1 MRDFDEL
8 PQDIK
13 DELNKFDTAT
23 NRLVR
28 PNNNKN
34 ILRGSVS
41 ENVEYQEEPQ
51 IDLVQIDS
59 PSIYGGGVTPPPMD
73 MGDVNQ
79 ILNQQD
85 NLDYG
90 FQNLAPSGMGMQ
102 QQQGVPSNLQ
112 PQIQQEQPRMQGY
125 SSGILSGYNYG
136 QGDTVAEAL
145 DKVRTNFNNPIAY
158 DFRGINTG
166 NYLGD
171 LAVNTP
177 MAALTV
183 GRRGLSQAATGLAAA
198 VPITWDVSRGF
209 ANKKLFEGDSILDNM
224 TPQEKLQYAKN
235 AGLEREYEQYLQYKD
250 ASKAISQPL
259 LQGFYNQIDEK
270 NWLKKPWAA
279 VKPVWNALYDKR
291 SNLNSENMGRTLEAI
306 QSGDARRMAEAL
318 STGVNRFGTT
328 GLSDAID
335 VASFGMA
342 GVNRVKKIANV
353 VRGVDKAAP
362 NSTLIKAI
370 ESGDAAK
377 ASDYLNVVTRAKA
390 AKMMDGFHKKMSK
403 IIKTVRDK
411 NVDLP
416 KVLKSIE
423 EGDIPLT
430 PAEKSVKK
438 DIQLAM
444 KEYHNRLKELGLA
457 KDTRLMAIA
466 QYLVRKHGILFDEA
480 MKIIKPIFEN
490 PEMYKP
496 TRVQKY
502 NNLFRYAVDTLSD
515 ITGKSKREIGNELAN
530 NISVG
535 KDLPENIAGDMSP
548 STGKIRIGKAKNKT
562 TLSHEINHWLN
573 REIRKEAKLGNEKAK
588 QYINDNIKPIHDK
601 LGIKGDGTEFDRRV
615 DEYSSYNLG
624 RYLDPNEPID
634 PMKFARSGVVLDL
647 EDDASKWARKNWEER
662 LTTLDKDNMKLS
674 DAGLAEIDRLA
685 ETDDIY
691 KSIKKANELYDN
703 GDISLLT
710 HADADA
716 DIIGQTGDIARKY
729 SSIKGGI
736 ERVHGGSSYEKIA
749 NIYENPDNLVD
760 NLSKTIGG
768 KLVVDEMADAFTK
781 VNPDKI
787 KSNDLVYVSKDAMS
801 NATDAKDLLKETTQT
816 KINPDDI
823 AVSKKVLNQYV
834 KDSEFLSSGG
844 SPYKQGSFLDKAYK
858 FERAM
863 LLASGN
869 YLSGNISSTALNTI
883 LNSNLRAINDIAD
896 STKTAGSLGRLTGV
910 RRNAKVADSLFNNK
924 ILDTV
929 DRYVNR
935 PLRSLFNKID
945 VMQQNAAVEMA
956 INNYLG
962 KKGIPVGMREAYLK
976 SAPADELYDII
987 SSAQDAAGMNTRFSL
1002 IPEWARPF
1010 VALGDPFYRWRDTAV
1025 RSTAG
1030 VWKRNPLTTNLVIN
1044 HFLTKLPYDLEM
1056 QHRLRVN
1063 ADMDKSYAH
1072 ITYNPKTGMYRD
1084 ESNINSPQATA
1095 VVFGSKLM
1103 DALITGDISKID
1115 NKLSAQQELTP
1126 VGMGLANTLRGTDN
1140 YGNVLYRTDYKGQPV
1155 IIDRK
1160 SNRRYVMDN
1169 VGNLQPINGLLPDE
1183 ILPQVAKQTVA
1194 PLKFF
1199 NQNIMPATQVTADV
1213 LGYPMFMFNPS
1224 STGMTSSFN
1233 PNNPNINPNRG
1244 INPSESL
1251 NRLMGTYTTKEY
1263 DPSSPYYDEQMTPN
1277 QIRQLMR
1284 TRGRGA
1290 VRQEVL
1296 RQMYGGE

>member
-13 DELNKFDTAT
+13 DELDRYESVT
-23 NRLVR
+23 NGLVK
-28 PNNNKN
+28 PNNKN
-34 ILRGSVS
+34 ILRGSIS

-59 PSIYGGGVTPPPMD
+59 PNIYGGGVTPPPMD
-73 MGDVNQ
+73 MGEVNQ

-90 FQNLAPSGMGMQ
+90 FQNLAPSGMGMPQQ
-102 QQQGVPSNLQ
+102 QQQGVPSNIQ
-112 PQIQQEQPRMQGY
+112 PQTQQEQPRMQGY
-125 SSGILSGYNYG
+125 SSGFLSGYNYG
-136 QGDTVAEAL
+136 QGDTISEAL

-171 LAVNTP
+171 LAINTP
-177 MAALTV
+177 MAALTA
-183 GRRGLSQAATGLAAA
+183 GRRGLSQAATGLLAAA
-198 VPITWDVSRGF
+198 PIAWDTLRGF
-209 ANKKLFEGDSILDNM
+209 ANRKLFEGDNILDNM
-224 TPQEKLQYAKN
+224 TPQEKLQYAKD
-235 AGLEREYEQYLQYKD
+235 AGVEREYEQYLQYKD
-250 ASKAISQPL
+250 ASAAMSQPL
-259 LQGFYNQIDEK
+259 LQGFYNQLDEK

-279 VKPVWNALYDKR
+279 VKPVWNALYDER
-291 SNLNSENMGRTLEAI
+291 SNLNSENMGRTLKAV

-335 VASFGMA
+335 VASFGMGA
-342 GVNRVKKIANV
+342 ANRIKQIAKV
-353 VRGVDKAAP
+353 VRGVDKANP

-370 ESGDAAK
+370 ESGDAVK
-377 ASDYLNVVTRAKA
+377 ASDYLNVVPRAKA
-390 AKMMDGFHKKMSK
+390 AQIMDGFHKKISK
-403 IIKTVRDK
+403 TMKTVQDK

-423 EGDIPLT
+423 EGNVPLT
-430 PAEKSVKK
+430 PVERSVKK
-438 DIQLAM
+438 EIQSAM
-444 KEYHNRLKELGLA
+444 KEYHDRLKELGLA
-457 KDTRLMAIA
+457 KDTRQMAIA

-496 TRVQKY
+496 TTKQKY
-502 NNLFRYAVDTLSD
+502 SNLAQWGIDTLSD
-515 ITGKSKREIGNELAN
+515 ITGKTKADVKKQLIKST
-530 NISVG
+530 SVSEDMPKNARG
-535 KDLPENIAGDMSP
+535 LTNYEKGTIKVRDIKDTD
-548 STGKIRIGKAKNKT
+548 
-562 TLSHEINHWLN
+562 TLNHEIWHWVRN
-573 REIRKEAKLGNEKAK
+573 TIQKEAKANNAKAK
-588 QYINDNIKPIHDK
+588 AWLEDN
-601 LGIKGDGTEFDRRV
+601 LGEMYKNIGKDVTEFDKAI
-615 DEYSSYNLG
+615 DENLAYGVEKLYNPDKIINSKTG
-624 RYLDPNEPID
+624 V
-634 PMKFARSGVVLDL
+634 RSGTSVNENSQLFKDGQ
-647 EDDASKWARKNWEER
+647 DFWNKQ
-662 LTTLDKDNMKLS
+662 LTTVDKDNMKLS

-691 KSIKKANELYDN
+691 KSIRDANKLYDD
-703 GDISLLT
+703 GEISLLT

-716 DIIGQTGDIARKY
+716 DIIGQTGDIARRY
-729 SSIKGGI
+729 TSVKGGI

-760 NLSKTIGG
+760 NLSKTVGG

-787 KSNDLVYVSKDAMS
+787 KSDDLVYVSKDAMS

-816 KINPDDI
+816 KINSDDI
-823 AVSKKVLNQYV
+823 PISKKVLNQYV

-844 SPYKQGSFLDKAYK
+844 SPYKQGSFLDKAYR

-869 YLSGNISSTALNTI
+869 YLSGNISSTAFNTI
-883 LNSNLRAINDIAD
+883 LNSNLRTINDIAD
-896 STKTAGSLGRLTGV
+896 STKTAGSLGRMTGV
-910 RRNAKVADSLFNNK
+910 RRNAKVADSLFDNK

-929 DRYVNR
+929 DRYTNR

-962 KKGIPVGMREAYLK
+962 KKGIPVSMREAYLK
-976 SAPADELYDII
+976 SAPADELYEII

-1010 VALGDPFYRWRDTAV
+1010 AAAFNPFYRWTDTAI

-1030 VWKRNPLTTNLVIN
+1030 VWKRNPLTTNLVVN

-1056 QHRLRVN
+1056 QHRLRIN
-1063 ADMDKSYAH
+1063 ADMDKPYAH
-1072 ITYNPKTGMYRD
+1072 IVYNPKTGMYRD
-1084 ESNINSPQATA
+1084 ESNVNSPQATA
-1095 VVFGSKLM
+1095 VVFSSKLM
-1103 DALITGDISKID
+1103 DALVTGDTSKID
-1115 NKLSAQQELTP
+1115 NKLSAQQELAP
-1126 VGMGLANTLRGTDN
+1126 VGMGLVNTLRGTDN

-1155 IIDRK
+1155 IIDKK

-1169 VGNLQPINGLLPDE
+1169 AGNLKLINGLLPDE
-1183 ILPQVAKQTVA
+1183 ILPQVAKQTIA

-1199 NQNIMPATQVTADV
+1199 NQNIMPATQVTADL

-1233 PNNPNINPNRG
+1233 PNNPNINPSRG

>member
-13 DELNKFDTAT
+13 DELNRYEASVNNPTK
-23 NRLVR
+23 
-28 PNNNKN
+28 PNNKN
-34 ILRGSVS
+34 ILRGSIS

-59 PSIYGGGVTPPPMD
+59 PNIYGGGITPPPMD
-73 MGDVNQ
+73 MSSVGQ
-79 ILNQQD
+79 ILNQQ
-85 NLDYG
+85 NNTDYG
-90 FQNLAPSGMGMQ
+90 FQNLAPFMANGQQ
-102 QQQGVPSNLQ
+102 QQQGMTPSIQ
-112 PQIQQEQPRMQGY
+112 PQVQQEQPRMQGY
-125 SSGILSGYNYG
+125 PSGFMTNYNYG

-145 DKVRTNFNNPIAY
+145 NKVKTNFNNPLAY

-166 NYLGD
+166 NYLSD

-177 MAALTV
+177 MAALTT
-183 GRRGLSQAATGLAAA
+183 GYRGLTRAATGIAAA
-198 VPITWDVSRGF
+198 TPIAWDVSRGF
-209 ANKKLFEGDSILDNM
+209 ANRKLFEGDNILDNM

-250 ASKAISQPL
+250 ATSAMSQPII
-259 LQGFYNQIDEK
+259 QGFYNQLDEK
-270 NWLKKPWAA
+270 NWLKKPWAGI
-279 VKPVWNALYDKR
+279 KPVWNALYDET
-291 SNLNSENMGRTLEAI
+291 SNLNSENMSKTLKAAL
-306 QSGDARRMAEAL
+306 SGDTRKMAEAL

-328 GLSDAID
+328 GLTDAID
-335 VASFGMA
+335 VASFGLA
-342 GVNRVKKIANV
+342 GVDRVNKIAKV
-353 VRGVDKAAP
+353 IRGIDKAKP

-370 ESGDAAK
+370 ENGDAAK
-377 ASDYLNVVTRAKA
+377 ASDYLNVVPRAKA
-390 AKMMDGFHKKMSK
+390 AQMMDGFYQKVTKV
-403 IIKTVRDK
+403 IKTVRDK

-423 EGDIPLT
+423 EGDVPLNST
-430 PAEKSVKK
+430 EKSVKK
-438 DIQLAM
+438 EIQSAM
-444 KEYHNRLKELGLA
+444 KEYHDRLKELGLA
-457 KDTRLMAIA
+457 KDTRQMAIA

-496 TRVQKY
+496 TKVQKY
-502 NNLFRYAVDTLSD
+502 NNLFEYAVDTLSD
-515 ITGKSKREIGNELAN
+515 ITGESKGAIRNKLRK
-530 NISVG
+530 NISVS
-535 KDLPENIAGDMSP
+535 KDLAEDIGGDTSL
-548 STGKIRIGKAKNKT
+548 STGKIRIRDVKDTT

-573 REIRKEAKLGNEKAK
+573 REIRKEAKLDNVKAK
-588 QYINDNIKPIHDK
+588 QYIEDNIKPIHEK
-601 LGIKGDGTEFDRRV
+601 LGIEGDGTKFNRRV

-624 RYLDPNEPID
+624 RYLDPDAPVD
-634 PMKFARSGVVLDL
+634 PMRFARSGVVMDL
-647 EDDASKWARKNWEER
+647 EDDASKWVRKNWEER
-662 LTTLDKDNMKLS
+662 LTTVDKDNMKLS
-674 DAGLAEIDRLA
+674 EAGMAEIDRLA
-685 ETDDIY
+685 ESDDIY
-691 KSIKKANELYDN
+691 KSIKDANKLYDN
-703 GDISLLT
+703 GEISLLT

-716 DIIGQTGDIARKY
+716 EIVGQTGDIVRKY

-768 KLVVDEMADAFTK
+768 RLVVDEMADAFTQ
-781 VNPDKI
+781 VNPSKI
-787 KSNDLVYVSKDAMS
+787 KSNDLAYVSKDAMS
-801 NATDAKDLLKETTQT
+801 NAKDAKDLSNAMTQT
-816 KINPDDI
+816 KINQDDI
-823 AVSKKVLNQYV
+823 PINKKILNQYV

-844 SPYKQGSFLDKAYK
+844 SPYKKGSFLDKAYK
-858 FERAM
+858 FERSM

-869 YLSGNISSTALNTI
+869 YLSGNMSSTAFNTI
-883 LNSNLRAINDIAD
+883 LNSNLRTLNDIAD
-896 STKTAGSLGRLTGV
+896 SAETAGNLGRVTGV

-929 DRYVNR
+929 DKYTNR

-962 KKGIPVGMREAYLK
+962 KKGVPVGMRESYLK
-976 SAPADELYDII
+976 NAPADELYDII

-1002 IPEWARPF
+1002 MPEWARPF
-1010 VALGDPFYRWRDTAV
+1010 AAAFNPFYRWTDTAV

-1030 VWKRNPLTTNLVIN
+1030 VWKRNPLTTNLVVN

-1056 QHRLRVN
+1056 QHRLRIN
-1063 ADMDKSYAH
+1063 ADMDKPYAH

-1084 ESNINSPQATA
+1084 ESNVNTPQATA
-1095 VVFGSKLM
+1095 VVFSSKLM
-1103 DALITGDISKID
+1103 DALVTGDVSKID
-1115 NKLSAQQELTP
+1115 TKLSAQQGLAP
-1126 VGMGLANTLRGTDN
+1126 VGMGLMNTLRGTDN

-1155 IIDRK
+1155 MIDRK

-1169 VGNLQPINGLLPDE
+1169 AGNLQPINGLLPDE
-1183 ILPQVAKQTVA
+1183 ILPQVAKQTIA

-1199 NQNIMPATQVTADV
+1199 NQNIMPASQVTADV

-1224 STGMTSSFN
+1224 ATGMTSSFN
-1233 PNNPNINPNRG
+1233 PNNPNINPSRG

-1284 TRGRGA
+1284 ARGRGA

>member
-8 PQDIK
+8 PQDVK
-13 DELNKFDTAT
+13 YELDKYEKAT
-23 NRLVR
+23 NGLVK
-28 PNNNKN
+28 PNNNN

-41 ENVEYQEEPQ
+41 KDVEYQEEPQ

-59 PSIYGGGVTPPPMD
+59 PNIYGGGVTPPPMD

-85 NLDYG
+85 NIDYG
-90 FQNLAPSGMGMQ
+90 FQNLTPSGIGMP
-102 QQQGVPSNLQ
+102 QQQGVLSNIQ

-125 SSGILSGYNYG
+125 PSGFMTNYNYG

-171 LAVNTP
+171 LAINTP

-198 VPITWDVSRGF
+198 MPIAWDVSRGF
-209 ANKKLFEGDSILDNM
+209 ANRKLFEGDNILDNM

-250 ASKAISQPL
+250 ASKAISQPV
-259 LQGFYNQIDEK
+259 LQGFYNQVDEK

-279 VKPVWNALYDKR
+279 VKPVWNALYDER
-291 SNLNSENMGRTLEAI
+291 SNLNSENMGRTLKAI

-342 GVNRVKKIANV
+342 GVNRIKKIAKV
-353 VRGVDKAAP
+353 VQGVDKVKP

-377 ASDYLNVVTRAKA
+377 ASDYLNVVPRAKA
-390 AKMMDGFHKKMSK
+390 AQMMDGFHKKMSK
-403 IIKTVRDK
+403 TMKTVQDK

-423 EGDIPLT
+423 EGDVQLT

-438 DIQLAM
+438 EIQSAM
-444 KEYHNRLKELGLA
+444 KEYHDRLKELGLA
-457 KDTRLMAIA
+457 KDTRQMAIA

-490 PEMYKP
+490 PDMYKP

-502 NNLFRYAVDTLSD
+502 NNLFEYAVDTLSD
-515 ITGKSKREIGNELAN
+515 ITGKSKGEIRNKLRKD
-530 NISVG
+530 ISVS
-535 KDLPENIAGDMSP
+535 KDLAENVDGDMSP
-548 STGKIRIGKAKNKT
+548 SSGKIRIKDVKNT
-562 TLSHEINHWLN
+562 SALSHEINHWIN
-573 REIRKEAKLGNEKAK
+573 REIRKEAELGNVKAK
-588 QYINDNIKPIHDK
+588 QYIEDNIKPIHEK
-601 LGIKGDGTEFDRRV
+601 LGIEGDGTKFDRRV
-615 DEYSSYNLG
+615 DEYSSYNLE
-624 RYLDPNEPID
+624 RYLNPDAPID
-634 PMKFARSGVVLDL
+634 PMKFARSRVVLDY

-662 LTTLDKDNMKLS
+662 LTSIDKDNMKLS

-691 KSIKKANELYDN
+691 KSIKDANKLYDD
-703 GDISLLT
+703 GEISLLT

-716 DIIGQTGDIARKY
+716 DIIGQTGDIARRY

-736 ERVHGGSSYEKIA
+736 ERVHGGSSYDSLAK
-749 NIYENPDNLVD
+749 IYENPDNLVD

-768 KLVVDEMADAFTK
+768 KLVVDEMADAFAK

-787 KSNDLVYVSKDAMS
+787 KSNDLAYVSKDAMS
-801 NATDAKDLLKETTQT
+801 NATDTKDLLKETTQT

-823 AVSKKVLNQYV
+823 PVSKKILNQYV

-844 SPYKQGSFLDKAYK
+844 SPYKQGSFLDKAYR

-869 YLSGNISSTALNTI
+869 YLSGNISSTAFNTI
-883 LNSNLRAINDIAD
+883 LNSNLRTINDIAD
-896 STKTAGSLGRLTGV
+896 STKTAGRLGRMTGV
-910 RRNAKVADSLFNNK
+910 RRNAKVADSLFDNK

-929 DRYVNR
+929 DKYTNR

-987 SSAQDAAGMNTRFSL
+987 SSAQDAASMNTRFSL

-1010 VALGDPFYRWRDTAV
+1010 AAAFNPFYRWTDTAV

-1030 VWKRNPLTTNLVIN
+1030 VWKRNPLTTNLVVN
-1044 HFLTKLPYDLEM
+1044 HLLTKLPYDLEM
-1056 QHRLRVN
+1056 QHRLRIN
-1063 ADMDKSYAH
+1063 ADMDKPYAH
-1072 ITYNPKTGMYRD
+1072 IVYNPKTGMYRD

-1103 DALITGDISKID
+1103 DALVTGDTSKID
-1115 NKLSAQQELTP
+1115 NKLSAQQELAP
-1126 VGMGLANTLRGTDN
+1126 VGMGLMNTLRGTDN

-1169 VGNLQPINGLLPDE
+1169 AGNLKPINGLLPDE
-1183 ILPQVAKQTVA
+1183 ILPQVAKQTIA

-1199 NQNIMPATQVTADV
+1199 NQNIMPATQVTADL

-1233 PNNPNINPNRG
+1233 PNNPNINPSRG

>member
-8 PQDIK
+8 PQEVK
-13 DELNKFDTAT
+13 DELDRYEMSINSPVK
-23 NRLVR
+23 
-28 PNNNKN
+28 PNNKN

-59 PSIYGGGVTPPPMD
+59 PNIYGGGVTPPPLD

-90 FQNLAPSGMGMQ
+90 FQNLTPSGMDTP
-102 QQQGVPSNLQ
+102 QGLSSNIQ

-125 SSGILSGYNYG
+125 PSGFMSGYNYG

-177 MAALTV
+177 MAALTA
-183 GRRGLSQAATGLAAA
+183 GRRGLSQAATGIAAA
-198 VPITWDVSRGF
+198 MPIAWDVSRGF
-209 ANKKLFEGDSILDNM
+209 ANRKLFEGDSILDNM

-259 LQGFYNQIDEK
+259 LQGFYNQVDEK

-279 VKPVWNALYDKR
+279 VKPVWNALYDER

-306 QSGDARRMAEAL
+306 KSGDARRMAEAL

-335 VASFGMA
+335 IASFGMA
-342 GVNRVKKIANV
+342 GVNRINKIAKV
-353 VRGVDKAAP
+353 VRGVDKVKP

-377 ASDYLNVVTRAKA
+377 ASDYLNVVPRAKSA
-390 AKMMDGFHKKMSK
+390 QMMDGFHKKMSK
-403 IIKTVRDK
+403 IIDTVRDR

-423 EGDIPLT
+423 EGDVSLNSN
-430 PAEKSVKK
+430 EKFVKK
-438 DIQLAM
+438 EIQSAM
-444 KEYHNRLKELGLA
+444 KEYHDKLKELGLA
-457 KDTRLMAIA
+457 KDTRIMTIA
-466 QYLVRKHGILFDEA
+466 QYLVRKRGILFDEA

-496 TRVQKY
+496 TKVQKY
-502 NNLFRYAVDTLSD
+502 NNFLEYAIETVSD
-515 ITGKSKREIGNELAN
+515 ITGKSKGEIRNQLRK
-530 NISVG
+530 NISVS
-535 KDLPENIAGDMSP
+535 KDLAEGVDGATGL
-548 STGKIRIGKAKNKT
+548 STGKIKIRNVKDKNT
-562 TLSHEINHWLN
+562 IFHEVNHWLN
-573 REIRKEAKLGNEKAK
+573 KVIRDEAKLDNVKAK
-588 QYINDNIKPIHDK
+588 QYIEYNIKPIHKILDE
-601 LGIKGDGTEFDRRV
+601 KGDGTKFNRRV

-624 RYLDPNEPID
+624 RYLNPDAPVD
-634 PMKFARSGVVLDL
+634 TMKFARSGVVLDY
-647 EDDASKWARKNWEER
+647 EDDASKWAKNNWEER
-662 LTTLDKDNMKLS
+662 LTTVDKDNMKLS
-674 DAGLAEIDRLA
+674 EAGLAEIDRLA

-691 KSIKKANELYDN
+691 KSIKDANKLYDD
-703 GDISLLT
+703 GEISLLT

-768 KLVVDEMADAFTK
+768 RLVVDEMADAFTQI
-781 VNPDKI
+781 NPNKI
-787 KSNDLVYVSKDAMS
+787 KADDLAYVSKDAMS
-801 NATDAKDLLKETTQT
+801 NATDAKDLSKAMTQT

-823 AVSKKVLNQYV
+823 PINKKILNQYV

-869 YLSGNISSTALNTI
+869 YLSGNISSTAFNTI
-883 LNSNLRAINDIAD
+883 LNSNLRTLNDIAD
-896 STKTAGSLGRLTGV
+896 SAETAGNLGRVTGV
-910 RRNAKVADSLFNNK
+910 RRNAKVADSLFGNK

-929 DRYVNR
+929 DKYTNR

-962 KKGIPVGMREAYLK
+962 KKGIPVGMRESYLK
-976 SAPADELYDII
+976 SAPADELYEII

-1002 IPEWARPF
+1002 VPEWARPF
-1010 VALGDPFYRWRDTAV
+1010 AAAFNPFYRWTDTAV

-1030 VWKRNPLTTNLVIN
+1030 VWKRNPLTTNLVVN

-1056 QHRLRVN
+1056 QHRLRIN
-1063 ADMDKSYAH
+1063 ADMDKPYAH
-1072 ITYNPKTGMYRD
+1072 IVYNPKTGMYRD
-1084 ESNINSPQATA
+1084 ESNVNSPQATA

-1103 DALITGDISKID
+1103 DALITGDTSKID
-1115 NKLSAQQELTP
+1115 NKLSAQQELAP
-1126 VGMGLANTLRGTDN
+1126 VGMGLVNTLRGTDN

-1160 SNRRYVMDN
+1160 SNRRYIMDN
-1169 VGNLQPINGLLPDE
+1169 AGNLKPINGLLPDE
-1183 ILPQVAKQTVA
+1183 ILPQVTKQTIA

-1199 NQNIMPATQVTADV
+1199 NQNIMPATQVTADI

-1233 PNNPNINPNRG
+1233 PNDPNINPSRG